1 VGQEGSGLPVRT
13 IKPGPP
19 SNCEPYRGE
28 ISRKLEQ
35 GLTAQRI
42 WQDLIEEHG
51 FSGRYPTVRRFVHQL
66 KAQTPELVRRMEVL
80 PGAEAQVDFGTGA
93 WIVDSDGKV
102 SVRGTHGL
110 SSRPKPGT
118 VAVLRPAQGWVLAL
132 SVRDGLALAVS
143 MALPLLGIA
152 PVARQEPREVVRTA
166 STRGSASSASGRTGV
181 GAGINSIGNRRD
193 LQMAEKY
200 ASCVLIRNINATIMA
215 IGVDASGDTKSS
227 AVAHVSRCGL

>member
-1 VGQEGSGLPVRT
+1 MLAMIADRSDQNAPNQASRFTMHVRNLKGAT
-13 IKPGPP
+13 LKTAGRSDTLETFTVDSPI
-19 SNCEPYRGE
+19 PY
-28 ISRKLEQ
+28 KM
-35 GLTAQRI
+35 A
-42 WQDLIEEHG
+42 
-51 FSGRYPTVRRFVHQL
+51 
-66 KAQTPELVRRMEVL
+66 ELVSLLRIDNEEMV
-80 PGAEAQVDFGTGA
+80 AGTGSRDKKGE
-93 WIVDSDGKV
+93 WNV

-166 STRGSASSASGRTGV
+166 STRGSASSASGRSGV